1 LTQALAER
9 LPSFDKQQLLTLKT
23 NAMKVQAD
31 AGQKA
36 DEAGALLPLIDAELA
51 RRGAEAAEKTRAK
64 RKK

>member
-1 LTQALAER
+1 MTQALAER

-31 AGQKA
+31 AGKKA
-36 DEAGALLPLIDAELA
+36 DEAGALLPLIEAELA
-51 RRGAEAAEKTRAK
+51 RRGAEAAEKTRVK